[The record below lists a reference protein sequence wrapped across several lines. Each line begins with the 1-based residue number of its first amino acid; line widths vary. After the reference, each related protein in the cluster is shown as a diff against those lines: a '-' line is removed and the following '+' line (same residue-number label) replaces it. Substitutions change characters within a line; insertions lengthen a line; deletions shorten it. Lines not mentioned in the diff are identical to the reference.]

1 MLIKNGLVF
10 CEDFALRE
18 GDVYTEFDR
27 ISEPYSQSEVLDA
40 TGCIVAPGFID
51 IHIHGAYG
59 TDFCDSNREAHE
71 NIARYLASVGV
82 TSYLGTTMAMKKP
95 VLLNMVRVASEF
107 MDNPVEDGAV
117 MRGINLEGPF
127 ASVEKKGAMDPNNLI
142 DPDYDFFLELNDACS
157 GRIRLNDVA
166 PEKPGALDFIART
179 SEICVVSL
187 HHTNADYELAKEAFL
202 RGASHVTHLY
212 NAMSSFSHRAPG
224 VIGAAADYA
233 SSVELISDGHHV
245 HPAAIRVA
253 FSLFGEDR
261 ICLISDA
268 MMACGMP
275 NGEYELGGQ
284 KVTVTDGLATLAS
297 GTIAGSATP
306 LSECFRRAVINFGIP
321 LESAL
326 RATTANP
333 ARVLGMQDEIG
344 SIAIGKRADLTLL
357 DAETLEV
364 RHCVL
369 GGKLLF

>member
-18 GDVYTEFDR
+18 EDVYTEFDR
-27 ISEPYSQSEVLDA
+27 ISEPNSQTEVLDA

-51 IHIHGAYG
+51 IHIHGANG
-59 TDFCDSNREAHE
+59 TDFCDSNRQAHE
-71 NIARYLASVGV
+71 NIARYLASVGI

-95 VLLNMVRVASEF
+95 ALLEMVRVADEF
-107 MDNPVEDGAV
+107 MDNPIEDGAI

-127 ASVEKKGAMDPNNLI
+127 ASLEKKGAMDPNNLI

-166 PEKPGALDFIART
+166 PEKTGALDFIART

-187 HHTNADYELAKEAFL
+187 HHTNADYDLAKEAFL

-233 SSVELISDGHHV
+233 SSVELICDGHHV

-253 FSLFGEDR
+253 FSIFGEDR

-268 MMACGMP
+268 MMACGMSDGVY
-275 NGEYELGGQ
+275 NLGGQ
-284 KVTVTDGLATLAS
+284 RVTVKEGLATLDN

-306 LSECFRRAVINFGIP
+306 LSESFRRAVVEFGIP

-333 ARVLGMQDEIG
+333 ARVLGIQDEIG

>member
-1 MLIKNGLVF
+1 MQIKNGFVF
-10 CEDFALRE
+10 CEDFVLRE
-18 GDVYTEFDR
+18 GDVYTQLDR
-27 ISEPYSQSEVLDA
+27 ISEPQSQQEVLDA

-51 IHIHGAYG
+51 IHIHGANG
-59 TDFCDSNREAHE
+59 TDFCDSTHEAHA

-82 TSYLGTTMAMKKP
+82 TSYLGTTMAMQKP
-95 VLLNMVRVASEF
+95 ALLNMVQVAGSF

-127 ASVEKKGAMDPNNLI
+127 ASLEKKGAMDPNNLI
-142 DPDYDFFLELNDACS
+142 DPDYDLFVELNEACS

-166 PEKPGALDFIART
+166 PEKPGALEFIART

-187 HHTNADYELAKEAFL
+187 HHSSADYELAKKAFL
-202 RGASHVTHLY
+202 LGASHVTHLY

-224 VIGAAADYA
+224 LIGAAADYA
-233 SSVELISDGHHV
+233 SSVELICDGHHV

-253 FSLFGEDR
+253 FSIFGEDR
-261 ICLISDA
+261 VCLISDA
-268 MMACGMP
+268 MMACGMSD
-275 NGEYELGGQ
+275 GVYVLGGQ
-284 KVTVTDGLATLAS
+284 RVTVKDGLATLDS

-306 LSECFRRAVINFGIP
+306 LTESFRRAVVEYGIP

-326 RATTANP
+326 RAATANP
-333 ARVLGMQDEIG
+333 ARVLGMEEEIG
-344 SIAIGKRADLTLL
+344 SVAVGKRADLTLL

-364 RHCVL
+364 RHVVL

>member
-27 ISEPYSQSEVLDA
+27 ISEPQNQPEVLDA

-51 IHIHGAYG
+51 IHIHGANG
-59 TDFCDSNREAHE
+59 TDFCDSTREAHA

-82 TSYLGTTMAMKKP
+82 TSYLGTTMAMQKP
-95 VLLNMVRVASEF
+95 VLLNMVRSANEF
-107 MDNPVEDGAV
+107 MDNPVENGAV

-127 ASVEKKGAMDPNNLI
+127 AAVEKKGAMDPNNLI
-142 DPDYDFFLELNDACS
+142 DPDYDLFVELNEAS
-157 GRIRLNDVA
+157 GGRIRLNDVA
-166 PEKPGALDFIART
+166 PEKPGALDLIERT

-187 HHTNADYELAKEAFL
+187 HHTSADYELAKEAFM

-212 NAMSSFSHRAPG
+212 NAMNGFSHRAPG
-224 VIGAAADYA
+224 LIGAANDFA

-245 HPAAIRVA
+245 HPAAVRVA
-253 FSLFGEDR
+253 FSIFGEDR
-261 ICLISDA
+261 VCLISDA

-306 LSECFRRAVINFGIP
+306 LTESFRRAVVEFGIP
-321 LESAL
+321 VESAL
-326 RATTANP
+326 RAATANP
-333 ARVLGMQDEIG
+333 ARVLAMEDEIG
-344 SIAIGKRADLTLL
+344 SIAVGKRADLTLL

-364 RHCVL
+364 RHVVL

>member
-1 MLIKNGLVF
+1 MLIKNGFVF

-18 GDVYTEFDR
+18 WDVYTESDR
-27 ISEPYSQSEVLDA
+27 ISEANTQAEVLDA
-40 TGCIVAPGFID
+40 AGCIVAPGFID
-51 IHIHGAYG
+51 IHIHGANG
-59 TDFCDSNREAHE
+59 TDFCDSTRDAHA

-95 VLLNMVRVASEF
+95 VLLEMMRSANEF
-107 MDNPVEDGAV
+107 MDNPVEDGAI

-127 ASVEKKGAMDPNNLI
+127 ASLEKKGAMDPNNLI
-142 DPDYDFFLELNDACS
+142 DPDYDFFLELNEAS
-157 GRIRLNDVA
+157 GGRIRLNDVA
-166 PEKPGALDFIART
+166 PEKPGALDFIALT

-187 HHTNADYELAKEAFL
+187 HHSNADYDLAKEAFL

-224 VIGAAADYA
+224 LIGAAADYA
-233 SSVELISDGHHV
+233 SSVELICDGHHV

-253 FSLFGEDR
+253 LSIFGEDR

-268 MMACGMP
+268 MMACGMAD
-275 NGEYELGGQ
+275 GVYVLGGQ
-284 KVTVTDGLATLAS
+284 RVTVKDGLVTLDD

-306 LSECFRRAVINFGIP
+306 LTESFRRAVVNFGIP

-326 RATTANP
+326 RAASANP

-344 SIAIGKRADLTLL
+344 SIAVGKRADLTLL

-364 RHCVL
+364 RHVVL

>member
-1 MLIKNGLVF
+1 MQIKNGLVF

-18 GDVYTEFDR
+18 GDVYTDLDH
-27 ISEPYSQSEVLDA
+27 ISEPHADAEVLDA
-40 TGCIVAPGFID
+40 TGCVVAPGFID

-59 TDFCDSNREAHE
+59 TDFCDSTREAHE

-82 TSYLGTTMAMKKP
+82 TSYLGTTMAMQKP
-95 VLLNMVRVASEF
+95 VLLKMIRSANEF
-107 MDNPVEDGAV
+107 MDNPVKDGAV

-127 ASVEKKGAMDPNNLI
+127 AAVEKKGAMDPNNLI
-142 DPDYDFFLELNDACS
+142 DPDYELFVELNEAS
-157 GRIRLNDVA
+157 GGRIRLNDVA
-166 PEKPGALDFIART
+166 PEKPGALDLIERT
-179 SEICVVSL
+179 SEVCVVSL
-187 HHTNADYELAKEAFL
+187 HHTSADYELAKEAFM

-212 NAMSSFSHRAPG
+212 NAMNGFSHRAPG
-224 VIGAAADYA
+224 LIGAAADFA

-245 HPAAIRVA
+245 HPAAVRVA
-253 FSLFGEDR
+253 FSIFGEDR
-261 ICLISDA
+261 VCLISDA

-284 KVTVTDGLATLAS
+284 KVTVKDGLATLAS

-306 LSECFRRAVINFGIP
+306 LTESFRRAVVEFGIP
-321 LESAL
+321 VESAL
-326 RATTANP
+326 RAATANP

-344 SIAIGKRADLTLL
+344 SIAVGKRADLTLL

-364 RHCVL
+364 RHVVL

>member
-1 MLIKNGLVF
+1 MLIKNGFVF
-10 CEDFALRE
+10 CDDFAVRE
-18 GDVYTEFDR
+18 GDVYTELDR
-27 ISEPYSQSEVLDA
+27 ISEPQSQQEVLDA

-51 IHIHGAYG
+51 IHIHGANG
-59 TDFCDSNREAHE
+59 TDFCDSTREAHA

-95 VLLNMVRVASEF
+95 VLLNMVRSANEF

-127 ASVEKKGAMDPNNLI
+127 AAVEKKGAMDPNNLI
-142 DPDYDFFLELNDACS
+142 DPDYELFLELNEACG
-157 GRIRLNDVA
+157 GRIRINDVA

-179 SEICVVSL
+179 SEVCVVSL
-187 HHTNADYELAKEAFL
+187 HHTSADYDLAKKAFML
-202 RGASHVTHLY
+202 GASHVTHLY
-212 NAMSSFSHRAPG
+212 NAMNGFSHRAPG
-224 VIGAAADYA
+224 LIGAAADLA

-245 HPAAIRVA
+245 HPAAVRIA
-253 FSLFGEDR
+253 FSIFGEDR
-261 ICLISDA
+261 VCLISDA

-284 KVTVTDGLATLAS
+284 KVTVTDGLATLPS

-306 LSECFRRAVINFGIP
+306 LTESFRRAVIEYGIP

-326 RATTANP
+326 RAATANP
-333 ARVLGMQDEIG
+333 ARVLGMEDEIG
-344 SIAIGKRADLTLL
+344 SIGVGKRADLTLL

-364 RHCVL
+364 RHVVL

>member
-1 MLIKNGLVF
+1 MLIKNGFVF

-18 GDVYTEFDR
+18 EDVYTEFDR
-27 ISEPYSQSEVLDA
+27 ISEPNDQPEVLDA

-51 IHIHGAYG
+51 IHIHGANG
-59 TDFCDSNREAHE
+59 TDFCDSTHDAHA

-95 VLLNMVRVASEF
+95 VLLEMVRSANEF

-127 ASVEKKGAMDPNNLI
+127 ASLEKKGAMDPNNLI
-142 DPDYDFFLELNDACS
+142 DPDYDLFVELNEAS
-157 GRIRLNDVA
+157 GGRIRLNDVA
-166 PEKPGALDFIART
+166 PEKPGALDLIART

-187 HHTNADYELAKEAFL
+187 HHTSADYELAKEAFL
-202 RGASHVTHLY
+202 VGASHVTHLY
-212 NAMSSFSHRAPG
+212 NAMNGFSHRAPG
-224 VIGAAADYA
+224 LIGAAADFA
-233 SSVELISDGHHV
+233 SSVELIADGHHV
-245 HPAAIRVA
+245 HPAAVRIA
-253 FSLFGEDR
+253 FSIFGEDR
-261 ICLISDA
+261 VCLISDA

-275 NGEYELGGQ
+275 DGDYELGGQ
-284 KVTVTDGLATLAS
+284 KVTVKDGLATLAS

-306 LSECFRRAVINFGIP
+306 LTESFRRAVVEFGIP
-321 LESAL
+321 VESAL
-326 RATTANP
+326 RAATANP

-344 SIAIGKRADLTLL
+344 SIAVGKRADLTLL

>member
-27 ISEPYSQSEVLDA
+27 ISEPYSQSETLDA
-40 TGCIVAPGFID
+40 SGCIVAPGFID
-51 IHIHGAYG
+51 IHIHGANG
-59 TDFCDSNREAHE
+59 TDFCDSNRQAHE

-95 VLLNMVRVASEF
+95 ALLEMIRVADEF
-107 MDNPVEDGAV
+107 MDNPVEDGAI
-117 MRGINLEGPF
+117 MRGINLEGPY
-127 ASVEKKGAMDPNNLI
+127 ASLEKKGAMDPNNLI

-166 PEKPGALDFIART
+166 PEKPGALDFIERT

-253 FSLFGEDR
+253 FSIFGEDR

-333 ARVLGMQDEIG
+333 ARVLDMQDEIG

>member
-1 MLIKNGLVF
+1 MQIKNGLVF
-10 CEDFALRE
+10 CEDFVLRE
-18 GDVYTEFDR
+18 GDVYTELDR
-27 ISEPYSQSEVLDA
+27 ISEPNNQAEVLDA
-40 TGCIVAPGFID
+40 AGCIVAPGFID
-51 IHIHGAYG
+51 IHIHGANG

-95 VLLNMVRVASEF
+95 ALLDMVQIAGEF
-107 MDNPVEDGAV
+107 MDNPVEDGAI

-127 ASVEKKGAMDPNNLI
+127 ASLEKKGAMDPNNLI
-142 DPDYDFFLELNDACS
+142 DPDYDFFLELNEAS
-157 GRIRLNDVA
+157 GGRIRLNDVA

-187 HHTNADYELAKEAFL
+187 HHSNADYDLAKEAFL

-224 VIGAAADYA
+224 LIGAAADYA
-233 SSVELISDGHHV
+233 SSVELICDGHHV

-253 FSLFGEDR
+253 FSIFGEDR
-261 ICLISDA
+261 VCLISDA
-268 MMACGMP
+268 MMACGMAD
-275 NGEYELGGQ
+275 GVYVLGGQ
-284 KVTVTDGLATLAS
+284 RVTVKDGLVTLDD

-306 LSECFRRAVINFGIP
+306 LTESFRRTVANFGIP

-326 RATTANP
+326 RAASANP

-344 SIAIGKRADLTLL
+344 SIAVGKRADLTLL

-364 RHCVL
+364 RHVVL

>member
-18 GDVYTEFDR
+18 KDVHTELDR
-27 ISEPYSQSEVLDA
+27 ISEPLEQQEVFDA
-40 TGCIVAPGFID
+40 AGCIVAPGFID

-59 TDFCDSNREAHE
+59 TDFCDSTREAHE
-71 NIARYLASVGV
+71 NISRYLASVGV

-95 VLLNMVRVASEF
+95 VLVNMVRVAGEF
-107 MDNPVEDGAV
+107 MDNPLEGGAI

-127 ASVEKKGAMDPNNLI
+127 ASLEKKGAMDPNNLI
-142 DPDYDFFLELNDACS
+142 DPDYELFLELNEAS
-157 GRIRLNDVA
+157 GGRIRLNDVA

-187 HHTNADYELAKEAFL
+187 HHSSADYELAKEAFL
-202 RGASHVTHLY
+202 KGASHVTHLY
-212 NAMSSFSHRAPG
+212 NAMNSFSHRAPG
-224 VIGAAADYA
+224 LIGAAADYA

-245 HPAAIRVA
+245 HPAAVRIA
-253 FSLFGEDR
+253 FSIFGEDR
-261 ICLISDA
+261 VCLISDA
-268 MMACGMP
+268 MMACGMSD
-275 NGEYELGGQ
+275 GVYELGGQ
-284 KVTVTDGLATLAS
+284 QVTVKEGLATLAS

-306 LSECFRRAVINFGIP
+306 LTESFRRAVVDFGIP

-326 RATTANP
+326 RAATANP
-333 ARVLGMQDEIG
+333 AQVLGMQDEIG
-344 SIAIGKRADLTLL
+344 SIGVGKRADLTLL

-364 RHCVL
+364 RHVVL

>member
-27 ISEPYSQSEVLDA
+27 ISEPQNQPEVLDA

-51 IHIHGAYG
+51 IHIHGANG
-59 TDFCDSNREAHE
+59 TDFCDSTREAHA

-82 TSYLGTTMAMKKP
+82 TSYLGTTMAMQKP
-95 VLLNMVRVASEF
+95 VLLNMVRNANEF

-127 ASVEKKGAMDPNNLI
+127 AAVEKKGAMDPNNLI
-142 DPDYDFFLELNDACS
+142 DPDYDLFVELNEAS
-157 GRIRLNDVA
+157 GGRIRLNDVA
-166 PEKPGALDFIART
+166 PEKPGALDLIERT
-179 SEICVVSL
+179 IEVCVVSL
-187 HHTNADYELAKEAFL
+187 HHTSADYELAKEAFM

-212 NAMSSFSHRAPG
+212 NAMNGFSHRAPG
-224 VIGAAADYA
+224 LIGAAYDFAR
-233 SSVELISDGHHV
+233 SVELISDGHHV
-245 HPAAIRVA
+245 HPAAVRVA
-253 FSLFGEDR
+253 FSIFGEDR
-261 ICLISDA
+261 VCLISDA

-306 LSECFRRAVINFGIP
+306 LTDSFRRAVVEFGIP
-321 LESAL
+321 VESAL
-326 RATTANP
+326 RAATANP
-333 ARVLGMQDEIG
+333 ARVLAMEDEIG
-344 SIAIGKRADLTLL
+344 SIAVGKRADLTLL

-364 RHCVL
+364 RHVVL

>member
-187 HHTNADYELAKEAFL
+187 HHTDADYELAKEAFL

-233 SSVELISDGHHV
+233 CSVELISDGHHV

>member
-18 GDVYTEFDR
+18 EDVYTEFDR
-27 ISEPYSQSEVLDA
+27 ISEPQSQTEVLDA

-51 IHIHGAYG
+51 IHIHGANG
-59 TDFCDSNREAHE
+59 TDFCDSNRQAHE

-95 VLLNMVRVASEF
+95 ALLEMIRVADEF
-107 MDNPVEDGAV
+107 MDNPVEDGAI

-127 ASVEKKGAMDPNNLI
+127 ASLEKKGAMDPNNLI
-142 DPDYDFFLELNDACS
+142 DPNYDFFLELNDACS

-166 PEKPGALDFIART
+166 PEKPGALDFIERT

-233 SSVELISDGHHV
+233 SSVELICDGHHV

-253 FSLFGEDR
+253 FSIFGEDR

-268 MMACGMP
+268 MMACGMSD
-275 NGEYELGGQ
+275 GVYDIGGQ
-284 KVTVTDGLATLAS
+284 KVTLKDGLVTLDD

-306 LSECFRRAVINFGIP
+306 LTESFRRAVVKFDIP

-326 RATTANP
+326 RAATANP

-364 RHCVL
+364 RHVVL
-369 GGKLLF
+369 AGKLLF

>member
-1 MLIKNGLVF
+1 MQIKNGLVF
-10 CEDFALRE
+10 CEDFVLRE
-18 GDVYTEFDR
+18 GDVYTESDR
-27 ISEPYSQSEVLDA
+27 ISEPNNQAEVLDA
-40 TGCIVAPGFID
+40 AGCIVAPGFID
-51 IHIHGAYG
+51 IHIHGANG
-59 TDFCDSNREAHE
+59 TDFCDSTRDAHA

-95 VLLNMVRVASEF
+95 VLLEMMRSANEF
-107 MDNPVEDGAV
+107 MDNPVEDGAI

-127 ASVEKKGAMDPNNLI
+127 ASLEKKGAMDPNNLI
-142 DPDYDFFLELNDACS
+142 DPDYDFFLELNEAS
-157 GRIRLNDVA
+157 GGRIRLNDVA
-166 PEKPGALDFIART
+166 PEKPGALDFIALT

-187 HHTNADYELAKEAFL
+187 HHSNADYDLAKEAFL

-224 VIGAAADYA
+224 LIGAAADYA
-233 SSVELISDGHHV
+233 SSVELICDGHHV

-253 FSLFGEDR
+253 FSIFGEDR
-261 ICLISDA
+261 VCLISDA
-268 MMACGMP
+268 MMACGMAD
-275 NGEYELGGQ
+275 GVYVLGGQ
-284 KVTVTDGLATLAS
+284 RVTVKDGLVTLDD

-306 LSECFRRAVINFGIP
+306 LTESFRRTVANFGIP

-326 RATTANP
+326 RAASANP

-344 SIAIGKRADLTLL
+344 SIAVGKRADLTLF

-364 RHCVL
+364 RHVVL

>member
-18 GDVYTEFDR
+18 EDVYTEFDR
-27 ISEPYSQSEVLDA
+27 ISEPNSQTEVLDA

-51 IHIHGAYG
+51 IHIHGANG
-59 TDFCDSNREAHE
+59 TDFCDSNRQAHE

-95 VLLNMVRVASEF
+95 VLLEMVRVADEF

-127 ASVEKKGAMDPNNLI
+127 ASLEKKGAMDPNNLI
-142 DPDYDFFLELNDACS
+142 DPDYVFFLELNDACS

-187 HHTNADYELAKEAFL
+187 HHTNADYDLAKEAFL

-233 SSVELISDGHHV
+233 SSVELICDGHHV

-253 FSLFGEDR
+253 FSIFGEDR

-268 MMACGMP
+268 MMACGMSD
-275 NGEYELGGQ
+275 GVYDLGGQ
-284 KVTVTDGLATLAS
+284 RVTVKEGLATLDN

-306 LSECFRRAVINFGIP
+306 LSESFRRAVVEFGIP

-333 ARVLGMQDEIG
+333 ARVLGIQDEIG